1 MCLIK
6 SGSYQSWDAQ
16 SLTMTDSLLTSRDE
30 EELISIA
37 YAHAVA
43 ARAGYVTAAYA
54 KDNDGIDMRIQAGG
68 LMRPGIDLQLKAT
81 INLNAAAD
89 GSYRFP
95 LPVRNYNLLRIP
107 TQTPRL
113 LVVLD
118 LPSDREQWMT
128 ITDDSLVIRHRAYW
142 VNLLG
147 CAETSNTHS
156 VTVQIPS
163 QNVFGV
169 QSLRELMEQSR
180 QGSLQ

>member
-1 MCLIK
+1 
-6 SGSYQSWDAQ
+6 
-16 SLTMTDSLLTSRDE
+16 MTDSLLTSRDE

-95 LPVRNYNLLRIP
+95 LPRPELQLATHTHSDP
-107 TQTPRL
+107 TAPGSSR
-113 LVVLD
+113 
-118 LPSDREQWMT
+118 PSFDREQWMT